1 MIFTCSPVGDRAIAV
16 QFKQEISL
24 DVNRQ
29 VTFLANRL
37 AAQNIKGIV
46 ELVPTYAALMIYY
59 NPLVISYRK
68 LREILD
74 TMEESEQILQGEQR
88 TVWFPVLYGGQT
100 GPDLEDLAGY
110 HQLTPV
116 EVIEL
121 HSSADYRVYMLGF
134 SPGFPYLGGL
144 PPQISTP
151 RLETPRTFIPAGSI
165 GIAGSQTG
173 IYSVSSPGGWRII
186 GHTPVPLFRAENK
199 QEPFLLHAGDL
210 VKFFPVSTD
219 EYRDIAEQIKQNRY
233 TPHVIEHK

>member
-1 MIFTCSPVGDRAIAV
+1 
-16 QFKQEISL
+16 
-24 DVNRQ
+24 
-29 VTFLANRL
+29 
-37 AAQNIKGIV
+37 
-46 ELVPTYAALMIYY
+46 
-59 NPLVISYRK
+59 
-68 LREILD
+68 
-74 TMEESEQILQGEQR
+74 
-88 TVWFPVLYGGQT
+88 VLYGGQT

-186 GHTPVPLFRAENK
+186 GHTPV
-199 QEPFLLHAGDL
+199 
-210 VKFFPVSTD
+210 
-219 EYRDIAEQIKQNRY
+219 
-233 TPHVIEHK
+233 